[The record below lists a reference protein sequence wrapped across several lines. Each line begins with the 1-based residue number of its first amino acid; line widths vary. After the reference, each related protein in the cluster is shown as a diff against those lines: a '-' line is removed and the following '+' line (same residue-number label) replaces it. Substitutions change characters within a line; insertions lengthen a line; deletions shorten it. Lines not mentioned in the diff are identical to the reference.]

1 MVRPLGLLV
10 KKRAQMAGIDPVLVS
25 GHSLRAG
32 YVTSCCEH
40 GVAPMIIAEQTR
52 HKSLNMLLVYSRR
65 VDRYRNHSGKAFL

>member
-1 MVRPLGLLV
+1 MFRQVKKGSRLGDAALTPHAVAVLT
-10 KKRAQMAGIDPVLVS
+10 KKRAQLAGIDPKLVS

-52 HKSLNMLLVYSRR
+52 HKSLDMLLV
-65 VDRYRNHSGKAFL
+65 